1 MATGRRSNAIC
12 DRCGFRC
19 KYADLR
25 SEVEVGVWVCAECFD
40 GAYNQVNHPQNMS
53 NVVTTDDPSLDHPRP
68 DTSADTS
75 TTDDSWTPDMSSPA
89 YHNGQVD

>member
-40 GAYNQVNHPQNMS
+40 GAYNQVKQPQNMS

-68 DTSADTS
+68 DTNADTS
-75 TTDDSWTPDMSSPA
+75 ATDDSWTPDMSSPA
-89 YHNGQVD
+89 YHNGQVN

>member
-40 GAYNQVNHPQNMS
+40 GAYNKVNHPQNMS

-68 DTSADTS
+68 DTNADTS
-75 TTDDSWTPDMSSPA
+75 ATDDSWTPDMSSPA